1 MDNLVND
8 VNNTKKVTVGL
19 PEEEDAAILT
29 RKINGMMVEGKILY
43 VEALK
48 KKQVCESFKAYMY
61 LSSGLLFYKLKTI
74 LTELMMRQN
83 IFNFV

>member
-1 MDNLVND
+1 MLLTIYNLPSSTRYTDVKALIQSNCGLSEVILDNLVND

-48 KKQVCESFKAYMY
+48 KKQVMW
-61 LSSGLLFYKLKTI
+61 
-74 LTELMMRQN
+74 RD
-83 IFNFV
+83 